1 MDKMVDQI
9 TKVIETMGKHVAR
22 KSVDEEE
29 EEEDDWFGDDDD
41 QENDPTKMLNMLRR
55 WMKV

>member
-1 MDKMVDQI
+1 
-9 TKVIETMGKHVAR
+9 MGKHLAR
-22 KSVDEEE
+22 KSVAEEE

-55 WMKV
+55 

>member
-1 MDKMVDQI
+1 
-9 TKVIETMGKHVAR
+9 MGKHVAR

-55 WMKV
+55 

>member
-1 MDKMVDQI
+1 
-9 TKVIETMGKHVAR
+9 MGKHVAR
-22 KSVDEEE
+22 KSVYEEE

-55 WMKV
+55 

>member
-1 MDKMVDQI
+1 
-9 TKVIETMGKHVAR
+9 MGKHVAR

-41 QENDPTKMLNMLRR
+41 QENDLTKMLNMLRR
-55 WMKV
+55 